1 MALSLRRE
9 TAANRGDRIASPA
22 PTKLTLK
29 IRSFSTRSRGRR
41 EHWHL
46 EALSVAAP
54 RRFPYGFDVAKELV
68 ALVCI
73 ERGAGG
79 I

>member
-1 MALSLRRE
+1 
-9 TAANRGDRIASPA
+9 
-22 PTKLTLK
+22 LTLK
-29 IRSFSTRSRGRR
+29 IHSFSTRSRGRR